1 MRLVDFL
8 IHVMVAHAQTLQ
20 RLAALFG
27 EEALVELLEKLGEK
41 SPSAD
46 PSAVLKWKEFFEDD
60 PQGGKSGGS
69 AYAEIESAVRDIN
82 LPAVFEFH
90 LWSYPYYRSFIEGAI
105 PLQSRIIRS
114 SQLGGNPLQDRAM
127 KLIED
132 ATEAANTW
140 IRSLE
145 LPSDLSKQ
153 AEAVAQIPWLKFR
166 ADSLRRIGLRTLGA
180 I

>member
-27 EEALVELLEKLGEK
+27 EEALIELLEKAGDRQPE
-41 SPSAD
+41 SD
-46 PSAVLKWKEFFEDD
+46 PNLVLKWKDFFEEKVD
-60 PQGGKSGGS
+60 PGPS
-69 AYAEIESAVRDIN
+69 AYAEIENAVRDIN

-90 LWSYPYYRSFIEGAI
+90 LWSYPYYRAFIEGPI
-105 PLQSRIIRS
+105 DLQARIIRS
-114 SQLGGNPLQDRAM
+114 SQLGGNPLHDRSM

-132 ATEAANTW
+132 ATDAASQW

-153 AEAVAQIPWLKFR
+153 AESVAQIPWLKFR
-166 ADSLRRIGLRTLGA
+166 ADSLRRMGLRTLGA